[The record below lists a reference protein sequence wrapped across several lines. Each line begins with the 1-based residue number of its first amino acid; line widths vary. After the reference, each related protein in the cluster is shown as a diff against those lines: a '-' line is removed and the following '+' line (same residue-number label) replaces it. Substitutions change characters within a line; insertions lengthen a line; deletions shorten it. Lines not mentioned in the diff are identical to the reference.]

1 MGLFLGQARGQEMAH
16 VAGAECAGEE
26 VAEMELEGSR
36 DETPRVLQSI
46 LWIAVRQE
54 LWESSW
60 QSSWSKSPL

>member
-1 MGLFLGQARGQEMAH
+1 
-16 VAGAECAGEE
+16 
-26 VAEMELEGSR
+26 MELEGSR
-36 DETPRVLQSI
+36 DETPRALQSI